1 MQTIEAPIWAF
12 IQDRLGFSDDE
23 MQTFKSNPQN
33 TQLIQR
39 GLVLQN
45 KEIVFEFVEAHGCY
59 SHNVGDRLVF
69 DPLGNL
75 IVAKCP
81 ERVCR
86 VGQAEVGDRPPRHL
100 ERFRVTGRPD
110 LPGSPQHVARL
121 HPTRGQ
127 RPEREAV
134 VVVGPPIGTPR
145 QFQIG
150 HGEEHHRPAGHNW
163 VGAGD
168 GTQKRMARQPR

>member
-81 ERVCR
+81 ERVCHHAIVAGAAHLFTAGELLFHDIDPGR
-86 VGQAEVGDRPPRHL
+86 MRFKRFGCMDVGLQCGGWGHVVL
-100 ERFRVTGRPD
+100 ELSVRDALETG
-110 LPGSPQHVARL
+110 
-121 HPTRGQ
+121 
-127 RPEREAV
+127 
-134 VVVGPPIGTPR
+134 
-145 QFQIG
+145 
-150 HGEEHHRPAGHNW
+150 
-163 VGAGD
+163 
-168 GTQKRMARQPR
+168 